1 MSAMRIASRSR
12 MQGFTAVELMIVVL
26 IVGILTALA
35 APNMAQMVR
44 NQRVKSA
51 AFDLNASLVFARSE
65 ALKRNAAVTITPN
78 TVGDWT
84 QGWRIVDANNNLLKQ
99 EGNRNLNAKELVFT
113 GPDAVTFARTG
124 RLAAAVGNFSLSA
137 EKVPPE
143 RHRCISLDLSGR
155 SQTKEHA
162 C

>member
-1 MSAMRIASRSR
+1 MRTTSRSR
-12 MQGFTAVELMIVVL
+12 NQGFTAVELMIVVV
-26 IVGILTALA
+26 IIGILTAFA
-35 APNMAQMVR
+35 APAMTQMVR

-65 ALKRNAAVTITPN
+65 ALKRNVAVTITPN
-78 TVGDWT
+78 TAGDWT
-84 QGWRIVDANNNLLKQ
+84 QGWQIRDANNNLLKQ

-113 GPDAVTFARTG
+113 GPAAVTFARTG
-124 RLAAAVGNFSLSA
+124 RLAAAVGNFNLTA
-137 EKVPPE
+137 DNVPDD
-143 RHRCISLDLSGR
+143 RKRCISLDLSGR